1 MRSVLLQDTVHAVEK
16 LIELRKENWEV
27 APYPVEDHS
36 YDREASWADEYKRTL
51 KLFVENLRPE
61 VRRTR
66 RELISLT
73 PCFEGEGGSMLLRAF
88 IAAGASMA
96 VKGAANR
103 FLVRTVHRNPVETLD
118 GLRSEGYHP
127 DQSFLLPEILKMC
140 RSTFGTYDNPS
151 GRLPLLA
158 SS

>member
-1 MRSVLLQDTVHAVEK
+1 MLLQDTVRPVEK

-88 IAAGASMA
+88 IVSLVFIAVNQLRLAGLFAFRRAENEFKRIDIA
-96 VKGAANR
+96 V
-103 FLVRTVHRNPVETLD
+103 
-118 GLRSEGYHP
+118 
-127 DQSFLLPEILKMC
+127 
-140 RSTFGTYDNPS
+140 
-151 GRLPLLA
+151 LPLAILNHFV
-158 SS
+158 SLLFGLL